1 MRKTEET
8 FVRQNSED
16 TTKKLKDGG
25 IGLEV
30 EIDLHQNIVDEV
42 NNWISESRENR
53 RAEKAFSDE
62 RILAWRVMSLSSN
75 PR

>member
-8 FVRQNSED
+8 FVRQNRED
-16 TTKKLKDGG
+16 TTKKPKDGG

-62 RILAWRVMSLSSN
+62 SILAWRLMSMSSN